1 MDTQARIGES
11 DKQNILFMITKMDT
25 YVANLDG
32 IRRYEDFSQHVNRYA
47 LLWWQLHRISSLI
60 TADEDDWIDWLD
72 SDKQLLPAMDATL
85 VAYQRHCEISSHPS
99 TARSLGYLRGDIHR
113 LEALVGWLA
122 DAQMEGKALKAE
134 HYRGLAEEHLD
145 QIHRRLATS
154 VEALVKAHHLLE
166 SESQN
171 KEAPNHE

>member
-32 IRRYEDFSQHVNRYA
+32 IRRYEDFSRNVNPYA
-47 LLWWQLHRISSLI
+47 LMWWELHRISALI
-60 TADEDDWIDWLD
+60 TADEDDWIVWLD
-72 SDKQLLPAMDATL
+72 SDKPLLPAIDTTL
-85 VAYQRHCEISSHPS
+85 ITYQRHCELTGHTS
-99 TARSLGYLRGDIHR
+99 TAQNLGYLRGDIHR

-122 DAQMEGKALKAE
+122 DAEMEGKALNVE
-134 HYRGLAEEHLD
+134 HYRGLVEEHLD

-154 VEALVKAHHLLE
+154 VEALVEAHHLLE
-166 SESQN
+166 SEPQT
-171 KEAPNHE
+171 KEAPSHE